1 MSEPRQVIT
10 VDVSL
15 HTQWGDPQQVGIDR
29 LLYAS
34 GTLAPE
40 VARDL
45 LDAIRAAVKPFLNIA
60 PLSEGSWKAL
70 DALLKQV
77 SGVGCQVSGK
87 EADVRA

>member
-1 MSEPRQVIT
+1 MSETRHF
-10 VDVSL
+10 SL
-15 HTQWGDPQQVGIDR
+15 ELSVHTQWGDPQQVGIDR

-60 PLSEGSWKAL
+60 PLSEGSFKAL
-70 DALLKQV
+70 ESLKFK
-77 SGVGCQVSGK
+77 G
-87 EADVRA
+87 